1 MMCKFNKTEQLIKIF
16 KKCSIS
22 NFKEIKN
29 FHPDGES
36 MPNGISFQRG
46 GYIKECIENKNSFIL
61 DECVHNKQY
70 GLKKYRGG
78 IIVFSTDVNVISDEK
93 GFNKIKKKF
102 ENFWKTLIN
111 RIFVDKKIEK
121 ARRNFNNSN
130 DENFY
135 AYSIGHCFRGKYQ
148 SDNNKVYDENS
159 ITFEINGLSS
169 ESLLKVAEL
178 VAQYFEQETVLVK
191 DLNKNKIYLAD
202 IEPMDDYGALEQ
214 VLKGLNVEC

>member
-1 MMCKFNKTEQLIKIF
+1 MAPIKNFDEFNKTEQLIKIF

-61 DECVHNKQY
+61 DEGVHNKQY

-148 SDNNKVYDENS
+148 SDNNKVYDDEK
-159 ITFEINGLSS
+159 FGD
-169 ESLLKVAEL
+169 
-178 VAQYFEQETVLVK
+178 K
-191 DLNKNKIYLAD
+191 DLKNTKGIVEFHDVKFKYR
-202 IEPMDDYGALEQ
+202 DDEDLTQSYYVKQEDL
-214 VLKGLNVEC
+214 